1 MRCLVLLSP
10 MLSYRHT
17 KAAAAAVIIGCSVIA
32 AILIFFGHTE
42 EQSSSSDDARHV
54 RRRLSTPPQNE
65 LQNEIPQYQRGLYSH
80 GGGYSDE
87 QVQESEARMVQEN
100 NAQTSIIY
108 PWARDLLIPLT
119 DIHMPNP
126 EGETAIF
133 WHIPKSGG
141 TTAKNF
147 YKCLHL
153 SIDIASHPVTI
164 LDNERKRFVQA
175 GMVDVLFSSM
185 PDLAVQNL
193 FSSRH
198 KGRAMALFR
207 PPVDRLFSK
216 FFYLQIA

>member
-1 MRCLVLLSP
+1 MP
-10 MLSYRHT
+10 TYRYT
-17 KAAAAAVIIGCSVIA
+17 KAAAAVIIGCSVIA

-42 EQSSSSDDARHV
+42 EQSSNSSNGARHV
-54 RRRLSTPPQNE
+54 RRLSTPPITE
-65 LQNEIPQYQRGLYSH
+65 LQKNGIPQYQQGLYFQH
-80 GGGYSDE
+80 GGDSSEG
-87 QVQESEARMVQEN
+87 QVQESANNNLEARMAQEN
-100 NAQTSIIY
+100 AAQTSMIY
-108 PWARDLLIPLT
+108 PWASDLLEPLT

-133 WHIPKSGG
+133 WHIPKNGG
-141 TTAKNF
+141 TTANNF

-164 LDNERKRFVQA
+164 LDEKRKSFVQA

-193 FSSRH
+193 FSSGH